1 MSSEDGAPAPFQIDR
16 PSDASQVDNMTPF
29 ADSLPT
35 TVAQWA
41 PKGVRASDAD
51 LRRVMAPSMQTP
63 KPALLG
69 GDAPS
74 SAARP
79 RRLRRAS
86 GAFLANRGGGSPC
99 ELWGRQ
105 RLLLF
110 RNTPMRG
117 HYSAPKTARGPLPT
131 RQSAAAAS
139 TASVVV
145 RFFRYLLVLFA
156 ICCLLSSVV

>member
-29 ADSLPT
+29 ADSPPT

-51 LRRVMAPSMQTP
+51 LRRVMEPSMQTP

-86 GAFLANRGGGSPC
+86 GAFLANRGGAPHANCGGANACYCSEIPPC
-99 ELWGRQ
+99 AGAIPRRKRNVALFLRAKAPLQ
-105 RLLLF
+105 PRPRRLLL
-110 RNTPMRG
+110 
-117 HYSAPKTARGPLPT
+117 L
-131 RQSAAAAS
+131 
-139 TASVVV
+139 
-145 RFFRYLLVLFA
+145 FFFV
-156 ICCLLSSVV
+156 ICWF